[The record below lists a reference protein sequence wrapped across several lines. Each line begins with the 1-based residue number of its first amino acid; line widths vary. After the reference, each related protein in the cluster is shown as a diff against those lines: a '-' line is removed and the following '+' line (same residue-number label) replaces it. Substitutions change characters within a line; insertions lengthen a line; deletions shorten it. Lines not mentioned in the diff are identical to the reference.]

1 LSSSVSKST
10 GSRLY
15 ISASGQTENAAALS
29 ERIAKAGLQADHS
42 LLFPAA
48 AGGNKALEMNDAC
61 SVSDEPGF
69 HSGVFR

>member
-15 ISASGQTENAAALS
+15 ISAPGQTENAAAVS
-29 ERIAKAGLQADHS
+29 ERIAKAGLQANHP

-48 AGGNKALEMNDAC
+48 AGGDKALE
-61 SVSDEPGF
+61 
-69 HSGVFR
+69 